1 MRAFDEH
8 EMRELLLNWE
18 VPEPGLELTSATVSL
33 IREEMLR
40 PQLAPAPR
48 EKGFFMLVALSVA
61 MSLCLF
67 YILTVGTILRFVLPV
82 YLLDILRH
90 TLFALTAAG
99 GSMLVCTLMML
110 LCKHFGGRRA
120 EESYGNAGY

>member
-8 EMRELLLNWE
+8 ELRELLLSWE
-18 VPEPGLELTSATVSL
+18 IPEPGIELTSATVSL
-33 IREEMLR
+33 MHEEMLR

-48 EKGFFMLVALSVA
+48 EKGFFMLAALSVA

-67 YILTVGTILRFVLPV
+67 YILTIGTILHFVLPA

-110 LCKHFGGRRA
+110 LCRHLCGHKAR
-120 EESYGNAGY
+120 ESYGNVVY